1 VIWPGLNAV
10 AIART
15 SFAALILSVAAGSSE
30 PGVLVVR
37 VIENTNLAPL
47 RNAEVIDPDAR
58 VDRLPQVATFEL
70 SRRVPSLGAF
80 PPKGV

>member
-1 VIWPGLNAV
+1 MIWPGPNTVAV
-10 AIART
+10 ART

-47 RNAEVIDPDAR
+47 RDAEVIDLDAR
-58 VDRLPQVATFEL
+58 VDRLPQIVTRED
-70 SRRVPSLGAF
+70 RRCESSN
-80 PPKGV
+80 